1 MRQVTLRIV
10 PFLMAC
16 YFISFV
22 DRVNLGFA
30 ALQMV
35 KDLHLS
41 PTVFGFGGGIF
52 FLSYFLFEVPSNLL
66 LEKFG
71 ARRWIAR
78 IMITWGVLAGGMA
91 LVKGPQS
98 LYLMRFLLGAAEAG
112 FFPGVIL
119 YLTYWFPAEYRARIV
134 GLFMVAIPV
143 SSFLG
148 SPISAALLE
157 TDGWLGLRGWQWM
170 FILEAAPAVLMGLA
184 CLVFLSD
191 RPSDAQWLGAD
202 ERSWLLARL
211 NAETT
216 RKRPVGHMS
225 LWQVLWN
232 KHVLVLSV
240 VLAGSTAVSSGLQ
253 LWQPQIIKSYGL
265 TNMQTGLLNSIPF
278 ALASVIMIWWGSRS
292 DRTGE
297 RIWHASLPLM
307 LTAVSLASALF
318 FDSLFS
324 IIVILCL
331 AVIGIYAGKGPVWA
345 VSTEWLSAGTA
356 AAGLAQ
362 INAISNLA
370 GFGTTY
376 VMGFIKDATGRFTLA
391 LLPLLRWRRR
401 QLWPFSGLADRRRR
415 SSSREA
421 TQHRSSDET
430 TSRGP
435 ASGSKRSRLH
445 MAAVCCAGSRTV
457 PVVSARHA
465 AFHPAHRRDRRHVAS
480 GRPCIAFRPEISCSD
495 RRNRC
500 RDHRRVRHV
509 PLDARPGMAAIRGRH
524 ADRHSRS
531 DAAVSQRANALR
543 DLPHL

>member
-16 YFISFV
+16 YFISFI

-30 ALQMV
+30 ALQMLG
-35 KDLHLS
+35 DLHLS
-41 PTVFGFGGGIF
+41 PAVFGLGGGIF
-52 FLSYFLFEVPSNLL
+52 FLSYFLCEVPSNLL

-78 IMITWGVLAGGMA
+78 IMMTWGVLAAGMA

-119 YLTYWFPAEYRARIV
+119 YLTYWFPVEYRARII
-134 GLFMVAIPV
+134 GLFMVAIPA

-170 FILEAAPAVLMGLA
+170 FLLEAVPAVLLGFA
-184 CLVFLSD
+184 CLFVLPD
-191 RPSDAQWLGAD
+191 RPGDARWLGDDA
-202 ERSWLLARL
+202 RSWLLARL
-211 NAETT
+211 EADRT
-216 RKRPVGHMS
+216 RKRPVGQLS
-225 LWQVLWN
+225 VWQVLWN

-253 LWQPQIIKSYGL
+253 LWQPQIIKAYGL
-265 TNMQTGLLNSIPF
+265 TNMQTGLLNSVPF
-278 ALASVIMIWWGSRS
+278 ALASLIMIWWGRRS

-307 LTAVSLASALF
+307 VTAVSLAAALL

-324 IIVILCL
+324 TIVILCL

-362 INAISNLA
+362 INAVSNLA

-376 VMGFIKDATGRFTLA
+376 VMGFIKDATGKFSLA
-391 LLPLLRWRRR
+391 LLPLVAL
-401 QLWPFSGLADRRRR
+401 SA
-415 SSSREA
+415 A
-421 TQHRSSDET
+421 
-430 TSRGP
+430 
-435 ASGSKRSRLH
+435 
-445 MAAVCCAGSRTV
+445 AAVAILWIDRST
-457 PVVSARHA
+457 PPIAR
-465 AFHPAHRRDRRHVAS
+465 VE
-480 GRPCIAFRPEISCSD
+480 G
-495 RRNRC
+495 
-500 RDHRRVRHV
+500 
-509 PLDARPGMAAIRGRH
+509 
-524 ADRHSRS
+524 
-531 DAAVSQRANALR
+531 
-543 DLPHL
+543 

>member
-10 PFLMAC
+10 PFLMVC

-52 FLSYFLFEVPSNLL
+52 FLSYFLFEVPSNLA

-91 LVKGPQS
+91 LVRGPQS

-119 YLTYWFPAEYRARIV
+119 YLTYWFPAEYRARII

-170 FILEAAPAVLMGLA
+170 FLLEAAPAVLMGFA
-184 CLVFLSD
+184 CLVFLRD
-191 RPSDAQWLGAD
+191 RPGDARWLGAD
-202 ERSWLLARL
+202 ERSWLLAQL

-278 ALASVIMIWWGSRS
+278 ALASIIMIWWGRRS

-297 RIWHASLPLM
+297 RIWHAALPLVV
-307 LTAVSLASALF
+307 TALSLASALL
-318 FDSLFS
+318 FDSLTA

-345 VSTEWLSAGTA
+345 VSTEWLSAGAA

-376 VMGFIKDATGRFTLA
+376 VMGFIKDATGTFSLA
-391 LLPLLRWRRR
+391 LLPLVALSAASAVAILWIGRSETRELR
-401 QLWPFSGLADRRRR
+401 G
-415 SSSREA
+415 
-421 TQHRSSDET
+421 
-430 TSRGP
+430 G
-435 ASGSKRSRLH
+435 
-445 MAAVCCAGSRTV
+445 
-457 PVVSARHA
+457 HA
-465 AFHPAHRRDRRHVAS
+465 AP
-480 GRPCIAFRPEISCSD
+480 I
-495 RRNRC
+495 
-500 RDHRRVRHV
+500 VR
-509 PLDARPGMAAIRGRH
+509 
-524 ADRHSRS
+524 
-531 DAAVSQRANALR
+531 
-543 DLPHL
+543 